1 MQNAYGLTWSNQY
14 RNGAGQQ
21 VAPTL
26 RAMQLRADG
35 TGPHMLLAAGSHTA
49 LILSPQGHQLDLLS
63 LPVSTYKLLALSL
76 SGLSFSFC
84 LSPLASLPDLPACPN
99 CLTVNHLPCNTFCS
113 LLVCDGLVLHTS
125 RHGLLLTQQIS
136 SNSWQLGRWVDAQGS
151 LADVVVSCRHHQLF
165 PCKQ

>member
-1 MQNAYGLTWSNQY
+1 MVQWGCFHVHLAKLRSVCETHLLFGLCLCLWAATCGMVPFVRTFYSCPRCSLSVSSIHALLAMQNAYGLTWSNQY

-21 VAPTL
+21 VTPTL

-84 LSPLASLPDLPACPN
+84 LVALCFIA
-99 CLTVNHLPCNTFCS
+99 
-113 LLVCDGLVLHTS
+113 
-125 RHGLLLTQQIS
+125 
-136 SNSWQLGRWVDAQGS
+136 
-151 LADVVVSCRHHQLF
+151 
-165 PCKQ
+165 